1 MNRDNI
7 EVTREN
13 SPVKNIITAFALN
26 LSFAII
32 ELIGGLLTNS
42 VAILSDALHDFGDS
56 LSLGVAYYLQ
66 KKSEKKGDKF
76 YSYGYKRF
84 SLLGSIFI
92 SVVLLVSSVFIV
104 EESIRRI
111 ITPQETNAQG
121 MFILAILGIIVNGA
135 AVLRMHKGKSHNER
149 AVTLHMMEDLLGWLA
164 VLAASFIMIFID
176 VPVIDPILSI
186 AITVWVLFNVY
197 RNLKE
202 TFRIMLQEVPKDI
215 DINKIEKEL
224 LKIDGVK
231 SIHDLHIWTLDGEKH
246 IMTVHIVSG
255 LPLDSET
262 VKRLKYE
269 ARKSIHELNISHI
282 TVEIEGENESGDCL
296 YNGTC

>member
-7 EVTREN
+7 EETREN

-26 LSFAII
+26 LSFAVI

-56 LSLGVAYYLQ
+56 LSLWVAYYLQ

-92 SVVLLVSSVFIV
+92 SVVLLVSSVFII

-121 MFILAILGIIVNGA
+121 MFILAIIGIIVNGA
-135 AVLRMHKGKSHNER
+135 AVLRMHKGKSHNEK
-149 AVTLHMMEDLLGWLA
+149 AVTLHMMEDLLGWFA

-176 VPVIDPILSI
+176 IPVIDPILSI

-224 LKIDGVK
+224 LNIDGVK

-255 LPLDSET
+255 LPLDSKT

-269 ARKSIHELNISHI
+269 ARKSIHELNINHI
-282 TVEIEGENESGDCL
+282 TVEIEGENESRDCL

>member
-1 MNRDNI
+1 MHRDNI
-7 EVTREN
+7 ETAHEN
-13 SPVKNIITAFALN
+13 SSVRNIITAFALN
-26 LSFAII
+26 LSFAVI

-66 KKSEKKGDKF
+66 KKSEKKGDKY

-84 SLLGSIFI
+84 SLLGSVFI
-92 SVVLLVSSVFIV
+92 SVVLLVSSVFII
-104 EESIRRI
+104 EESVKRI
-111 ITPQETNAQG
+111 FSPQETNAQG

-135 AVLRMHKGKSHNER
+135 AVLRMKRGKSHNER
-149 AVTLHMMEDLLGWLA
+149 AVTLHMMEDLLGWVA
-164 VLAASFIMIFID
+164 VLAASIIMIFVD
-176 VPVIDPILSI
+176 VPVIDPILSV

-202 TFRIMLQEVPKDI
+202 TFRIMLQEVPKDV
-215 DINKIEKEL
+215 DINIIENEL
-224 LKIDGVK
+224 LKIEGVK
-231 SIHDLHIWTLDGEKH
+231 SVHDLHIWTMDGEKH
-246 IMTVHIVSG
+246 IMTVHIVTC
-255 LPLDSET
+255 LTLDSEN
-262 VKRLKYE
+262 VKRLKHE
-269 ARKSIHELNISHI
+269 ARKLIHELNISHV

>member
-269 ARKSIHELNISHI
+269 ARKSILELNINHI

>member
-1 MNRDNI
+1 MHRDNI
-7 EVTREN
+7 ETAHEN
-13 SPVKNIITAFALN
+13 SSVRNIITAFALN
-26 LSFAII
+26 LSFAVI

-66 KKSEKKGDKF
+66 KKSEKKGDKY

-84 SLLGSIFI
+84 SLLGSVFI
-92 SVVLLVSSVFIV
+92 SVVLLVSSVFII
-104 EESIRRI
+104 EESVKRI
-111 ITPQETNAQG
+111 ISPQETNAQG

-135 AVLRMHKGKSHNER
+135 AVLKMHKGKSHNER
-149 AVTLHMMEDLLGWLA
+149 AVTLHMMEDLLGWFA

-176 VPVIDPILSI
+176 VPIIDPILSI

-269 ARKSIHELNISHI
+269 VRKSIQKLNINHI

>member
-1 MNRDNI
+1 MKRDNI

-26 LSFAII
+26 LSFAVI

-92 SVVLLVSSVFIV
+92 SVVLLVSSVFII

-269 ARKSIHELNISHI
+269 ARKSIHELNINHI

>member
-1 MNRDNI
+1 MNKDNI
-7 EVTREN
+7 EAAPEN
-13 SPVKNIITAFALN
+13 SSVRNIITAFALN
-26 LSFAII
+26 LSFAVI

-269 ARKSIHELNISHI
+269 ARKSILELNINHI

>member
-1 MNRDNI
+1 MNSDNI
-7 EVTREN
+7 QAAPEN
-13 SPVKNIITAFALN
+13 SSARNIITAFALN
-26 LSFAII
+26 LSFAVI

-66 KKSEKKGDKF
+66 KKSEKKGDKY

-84 SLLGSIFI
+84 SLLGSVFI
-92 SVVLLVSSVFIV
+92 SVVLLVSSVFII
-104 EESIRRI
+104 EESVKRLIS
-111 ITPQETNAQG
+111 PQETNAQG

-135 AVLRMHKGKSHNER
+135 AVLRMKKGKSHNER
-149 AVTLHMMEDLLGWLA
+149 AVTLHMMEDLLGWFA
-164 VLAASFIMIFID
+164 VLAASIIMIFID
-176 VPVIDPILSI
+176 VPVIDPILSV

-202 TFRIMLQEVPKDI
+202 TFRIMLQEVPKDV
-215 DINKIEKEL
+215 DINKIENEL

-231 SIHDLHIWTLDGEKH
+231 SVHDLHIWTMDGEKH
-246 IMTVHIVSG
+246 IMTVHIVTG
-255 LPLDSET
+255 LTLDSENVT
-262 VKRLKYE
+262 RLKYE
-269 ARKSIHELNISHI
+269 TRNLIHELNISHI

>member
-26 LSFAII
+26 LSFAVI

-92 SVVLLVSSVFIV
+92 SVVLLVSSVFII

-149 AVTLHMMEDLLGWLA
+149 AVTLHMMEDLLGWFA

-269 ARKSIHELNISHI
+269 VRKSIQKLNINHI

>member
-26 LSFAII
+26 LSFAVI

-269 ARKSIHELNISHI
+269 ARKSILELNINHI

>member
-26 LSFAII
+26 LSFAVI

-92 SVVLLVSSVFIV
+92 SVVLLVSSVFII

-149 AVTLHMMEDLLGWLA
+149 AVTLHMMEDLLGWFA

-176 VPVIDPILSI
+176 VPIIDPILSI

-269 ARKSIHELNISHI
+269 VRKSIQKLNINHI

>member
-1 MNRDNI
+1 MNKDNI
-7 EVTREN
+7 EAAPEN
-13 SPVKNIITAFALN
+13 SSVRNIITAFALN
-26 LSFAII
+26 LSFAVI

-84 SLLGSIFI
+84 SLLGSVFI
-92 SVVLLVSSVFIV
+92 SVVLLVSSVFII
-104 EESIRRI
+104 EESVKRI
-111 ITPQETNAQG
+111 ISPQETNAQG

-135 AVLRMHKGKSHNER
+135 AVLRMKKGKSHNER
-149 AVTLHMMEDLLGWLA
+149 AVTLHMMEDLLGWMA
-164 VLAASFIMIFID
+164 VLAASIIMIFID
-176 VPVIDPILSI
+176 VPVIDPILSV
-186 AITVWVLFNVY
+186 AITIWVLFNVY

-202 TFRIMLQEVPKDI
+202 TFRIMMQEVPKDV
-215 DINKIEKEL
+215 DINKIENEL

-231 SIHDLHIWTLDGEKH
+231 SIHDLHIWTMDGEKH
-246 IMTVHIVSG
+246 IMTVHIVTG
-255 LPLDSET
+255 LTLNSDNI
-262 VKRLKYE
+262 KRLKHE
-269 ARKSIHELNISHI
+269 ARKLIHELNISHI
-282 TVEIEGENESGDCL
+282 TVEIEDENESGDCL

>member
-26 LSFAII
+26 LSFAVI

-92 SVVLLVSSVFIV
+92 SVVLLVSSVFII

-135 AVLRMHKGKSHNER
+135 AVLKMHKGKSHNER
-149 AVTLHMMEDLLGWLA
+149 AVTLHMMEDLLGWFA

-269 ARKSIHELNISHI
+269 VRKSIQKLNINHI

>member
-92 SVVLLVSSVFIV
+92 SVVLLVSSVFII

-269 ARKSIHELNISHI
+269 ARKSILELNINHI

>member
-26 LSFAII
+26 LSFAVI

-92 SVVLLVSSVFIV
+92 SVVLLVSSVFII

-135 AVLRMHKGKSHNER
+135 AVLKMHKGKSHNER
-149 AVTLHMMEDLLGWLA
+149 AVTLHMMEDLLGWFA

-176 VPVIDPILSI
+176 APIIDPILSI

-269 ARKSIHELNISHI
+269 VRKSIQKLNINHI